1 MILATF
7 ALIMLFLVDRYLLGF
22 SVTALLLVPFVLDN
36 VLGKIRWQDFNRIK
50 QVLIVILLLWGVG
63 ESISGL
69 DNFTRH
75 QHLKEAGFWL
85 AGQTAI
91 PGSLVS
97 NDRRV
102 AYYAGRHADLGNIV
116 PSFGVL
122 YNGLKKKRWPGAEY
136 IAVVCNRGFCE
147 KIIKRLKKLQ
157 KYDQIKVFSGHKEDK
172 VLVYRLQ
179 S

>member
-1 MILATF
+1 MILTTF

-22 SVTALLLVPFVLDN
+22 SITALLLVPFVLDN

-50 QVLIVILLLWGVG
+50 QVLIAILLLWGVG

-75 QHLKEAGFWL
+75 QHLKEAGLWL

-102 AYYAGRHADLGNIV
+102 AYYAGRHADLDNIV
-116 PSFGVL
+116 PSFDAL
-122 YNGLKKKRWPGAEY
+122 NNGLKKKRWPGAEY
-136 IAVVCNRGFCE
+136 IAVVCNRDLCQ
-147 KIIKRLKKLQ
+147 KIIKHFKIVR
-157 KYDQIKVFSGHKEDK
+157 KYDRIKIFSGHKTDK
-172 VLVYRLQ
+172 VLIYRL
-179 S
+179 